1 LRSGPLAAALLLL
14 ASCAE
19 GPGALR
25 GDVSEGLVFVRVVDG
40 SLDLARARLA
50 DGSVRAFGRT
60 AERDETWPYWSAYA
74 RRLVFQAARAS
85 GESRSSDLWLWEP
98 YGNVERP
105 LTQTPDRDERWPV
118 WTTDGRRLAYAF
130 RGGEPAAGIA
140 MLDFDRPRADPLLLA
155 RSDGPDFFLRP
166 HLSVDGRHLVAQ
178 RRRQD
183 GTGSTLWILA
193 PGARGKPLTDDPA
206 WIDIKARFSRDAA
219 RVVYTRRPAAGGPR
233 DVASVNRE
241 GGDLRL
247 HGSADD
253 TDEHSA
259 RPSPTRDELA
269 FVSDRSQNA
278 DVYLVEMDGGVP
290 RNLTRT
296 PMFDEYAPHWSP
308 DGELLVVTT
317 VDVDADEP
325 RLADRA
331 TLTHARLRVID
342 REGRV
347 LLDTPGF
354 MPDWM
359 PPW

>member
-1 LRSGPLAAALLLL
+1 MLSFKFVSALFIVVMIQSSAPSAEPQLAHM
-14 ASCAE
+14 
-19 GPGALR
+19 
-25 GDVSEGLVFVRVVDG
+25 VF
-40 SLDLARARLA
+40 
-50 DGSVRAFGRT
+50 F
-60 AERDETWPYWSAYA
+60 
-74 RRLVFQAARAS
+74 
-85 GESRSSDLWLWEP
+85 
-98 YGNVERP
+98 
-105 LTQTPDRDERWPV
+105 
-118 WTTDGRRLAYAF
+118 
-130 RGGEPAAGIA
+130 
-140 MLDFDRPRADPLLLA
+140 
-155 RSDGPDFFLRP
+155 
-166 HLSVDGRHLVAQ
+166 
-178 RRRQD
+178 
-183 GTGSTLWILA
+183 TL
-193 PGARGKPLTDDPA
+193 
-206 WIDIKARFSRDAA
+206 
-219 RVVYTRRPAAGGPR
+219 
-233 DVASVNRE
+233 
-241 GGDLRL
+241 
-247 HGSADD
+247 ADD

-278 DVYLVEMDGGVP
+278 DVYLVEMEGGVP